1 MLDVAKYVNHLNQSI
16 DFGSGGV
23 FITDSE
29 LRDYEWKYDTDYDE
43 ITNFRKSVTEKKM
56 KIIISATTEEEGIAK
71 RNDVFRIFEADILA
85 NQAGKLY
92 QDGYYLNCYIVAL
105 KKVKWYLTKRYIEI
119 EVTIATDQPDWVQE
133 REYNF
138 LKTEGKM
145 VEMDD
150 LKNYPY
156 KYGYYYLNQ
165 VSSSSINNVSIT
177 ESDFVL
183 RIYGATSKPLIKI
196 GDNIYQVKVSL
207 NVGERL
213 EIDSRRK
220 AVRLIHTD
228 GYTENVLGLSAKEY
242 YIFEK
247 IVSGTQIIAWDGS
260 FSFDLILIDKRS
272 EPLWK

>member
-16 DFGSGGV
+16 NFGSGGI
-23 FITDSE
+23 FITSSE
-29 LRDYEWKYDTDYDE
+29 LRDYEWEYDTDYDE
-43 ITNFRKSVTEKKM
+43 ITNFRKGVTEKKM

-85 NQAGKLY
+85 NQVGKLY
-92 QDGYYLNCYIVAL
+92 QDGYYLNCYIVAS
-105 KKVKWYLTKRYIEI
+105 KKAKWYLTKRYIEI

-145 VEMDD
+145 VEMDN

-165 VSSSSINNVSIT
+165 VSSSLINNVSIT

-196 GDNIYQVKVSL
+196 GDNIYQVNVSL

-220 AVRLIHTD
+220 AVKLIHTD
-228 GYTENVLGLSAKEY
+228 GYTENVLWSAAKEY

-247 IVSGTQIIAWDGS
+247 ITSGTQIIAWDGS
-260 FSFDLILIDKRS
+260 FAFDLILIDKRS

>member
-1 MLDVAKYVNHLNQSI
+1 MLDTAKYVNHLNQSI
-16 DFGSGGV
+16 DFGSGGI

-29 LRDYEWKYDTDYDE
+29 LRDYKWEYDTDYDE
-43 ITNFRKSVTEKKM
+43 ITNFRKGVKEKKM
-56 KIIISATTEEEGIAK
+56 KIIISAATEEEGIAK
-71 RNDVFRIFEADILA
+71 RNAVFRIFEADILA

-92 QDGYYLNCYIVAL
+92 QDGYYLNCYITAS
-105 KKVKWYLTKRYIEI
+105 KKANWYIAKRYIEI

-133 REYNF
+133 KEFNF
-138 LKTEGKM
+138 LKTEGKT

-150 LKNYPY
+150 LKKYPY

-165 VSSSSINNVSIT
+165 VSSSAINNASIT

-183 RIYGATSKPLIKI
+183 RIYGSVSKPLVKI
-196 GDNIYQVKVSL
+196 GDNTYQVNVSL

-213 EIDSRRK
+213 DIDSRK
-220 AVRLIHTD
+220 KTVRLIHID
-228 GYTENVLGLSAKEY
+228 GYTENVLWSVAKEY

-247 IVSGTQIIAWDGS
+247 IASGTQIIAWDGS
-260 FSFDLILIDKRS
+260 FAFDLILIDKRS